1 MAEIDPQQLNSLFVR
16 LHRSLLQ
23 YVGECWPWSDEISDE
38 DRHAREVLTQA
49 LASQRQNADKLAKAL
64 EDIDWVISFGGYP
77 TAFTDLQYLS
87 LKYLL
92 KQVVLSQIE
101 IVKLFEKAASV
112 YPDSPLLKHIA
123 DSERATLQSIQ
134 SLSGPKLAA
143 ATVA

>member
-23 YVGECWPWSDEISDE
+23 YVGECWPWSDEVSEE
-38 DRHAREVLTQA
+38 DKHARHVLTQS
-49 LASQRQNADKLAKAL
+49 LASQRRSADQLANAL
-64 EDIDWVISFGGYP
+64 EQIGWVISFGGYP

-92 KQVVLSQIE
+92 KQVVISQME
-101 IVKLFEKAASV
+101 IVKSFDKATSV

-123 DSERATLQSIQ
+123 DSERSILQAVQ
-134 SLSGPKLAA
+134 NLSGPKLAV
-143 ATVA
+143 ATVS